1 MPEIK
6 HSTEAI
12 FYYWIF
18 GLTKAFS
25 NGHIW
30 ETKEETEEEILKILI
45 QLNSKKSWMA
55 SLADFSGV
63 HKTRNLFGNGSSLPM
78 NLILS
83 IGFPV
88 RMRYG
93 SIQSLKGRNRGIFHH
108 LPKWSTDEK
117 NSLFLWVF
125 PVNCHWLSSSYMA
138 KVNLYFARFSSV
150 SLIFLPPM
158 AEGVVHLMHHALL
171 HHLHWACHSHPQ
183 NAQNAQCVSGKT
195 GKLLK
200 FQKAWSCRLHPQ
212 NVTDR
217 LKMHH
222 IKQNSVA
229 INSQHC
235 SIFSLHPSK
244 KYRLDD
250 KCRKPKPWGKLY
262 HIYII

>member
-125 PVNCHWLSSSYMA
+125 SVNCHWLYGQSQLVLWSFFT
-138 KVNLYFARFSSV
+138 VFPHFSPTDGWRRRASNASCTTASP
-150 SLIFLPPM
+150 SL
-158 AEGVVHLMHHALL
+158 
-171 HHLHWACHSHPQ
+171 
-183 NAQNAQCVSGKT
+183 
-195 GKLLK
+195 
-200 FQKAWSCRLHPQ
+200 
-212 NVTDR
+212 
-217 LKMHH
+217 
-222 IKQNSVA
+222 
-229 INSQHC
+229 
-235 SIFSLHPSK
+235 SLSFTPSK
-244 KYRLDD
+244 CS
-250 KCRKPKPWGKLY
+250 KCTMCLREKFPKQENY
-262 HIYII
+262 